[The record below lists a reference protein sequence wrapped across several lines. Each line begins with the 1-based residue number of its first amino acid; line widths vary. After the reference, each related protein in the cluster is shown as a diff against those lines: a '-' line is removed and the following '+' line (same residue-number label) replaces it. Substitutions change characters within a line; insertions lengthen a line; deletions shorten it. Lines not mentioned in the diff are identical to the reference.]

1 MGLKTLRERMAII
14 PQSPFLF
21 IGTIRE
27 NLDPFRVHS
36 DEEINHALKDV
47 QLAELIDSPR
57 CI

>member
-1 MGLKTLRERMAII
+1 MAII

-36 DEEINHALKDV
+36 DQEINQALKDV
-47 QLAELIDSPR
+47 QLAEFIDSPR